1 MDVSYTP
8 GSIRQAA
15 EKVLSME
22 QKKKC
27 VPAQLAP
34 DIYRALENIV
44 GPANISCDRAVLEC
58 YSKFSIDSAGTLKKH
73 AKDPGNIPACVVLP
87 GSTVEVQSVVRV
99 CKRFHVHFIPFTNGQ
114 IGFNGPTTPLP
125 TVCIHLSRMNRVLAI
140 DPNTLT
146 ARLEAFADYAQV
158 QADAMR
164 LGLWNGG
171 SPLATTL
178 CKLSS
183 QSAIA
188 GVWQTDHKYGG
199 LSRNIVSLTLVT
211 PSGDIFVTGSD
222 TVAGQDAF
230 WEYGP
235 GPDLFSLVRGSLG
248 TTGIITEIVVKLHAW
263 PGEAVLPEPAAGRPS
278 ILTYEDARY
287 DTAPAPKNIKLLW
300 AEFPDFETELAA
312 LRAIGQAGIGM
323 GLNATGVYNA
333 YYCSQSQA
341 MTLQRVKGQ
350 FFPPYNCY
358 IILGGFVSEEQIL
371 WEEAV
376 LRDIIR
382 EAGGAFLSDAHKPEV
397 LSALAPWN
405 LDCIRHVTGFRMNR
419 HAYCGSYVLGG
430 PVDSVARKTRQS
442 WQKSIDIF
450 GETYITDRGGIDD
463 TPFLYSS
470 NHLGRYWLT
479 ETDVYPDMTN
489 PELVQRGDALIL
501 STITQN
507 IADKF
512 GPGANGLG
520 VGIEP
525 ITSFFPEVGP
535 NAHLFF
541 RALRRVFDPA
551 GLCAAGRQVFTQQEL
566 ERFPRHIADALNGM
580 RQLHGMKPVMISGML
595 SDGEE
600 KNEG

>member
-1 MDVSYTP
+1 M
-8 GSIRQAA
+8 
-15 EKVLSME
+15 K

-27 VPAQLAP
+27 MPAQLAP
-34 DIYRALENIV
+34 DVYRALENIV
-44 GPANISCDRAVLEC
+44 GPDNISRDRAVLEC

-73 AKDPGNIPACVVLP
+73 AKDPSNIPACVVLP
-87 GSTVEVQSVVRV
+87 GSTEEVQSVVRV
-99 CKRFHVHFIPFTNGQ
+99 CRRFHVHFIPFTNGQ

-125 TVCIHLSRMNRVLAI
+125 TVCIHLSRMNRVLEI
-140 DPNTLT
+140 DARNLT
-146 ARLEAFADYAQV
+146 ARLEAYADYAQV
-158 QADAMR
+158 QADAMK

-199 LSRNIVSLTLVT
+199 LSRNIVSVKLVT
-211 PSGDIFVTGSD
+211 PAGDILVTGSD
-222 TVAGQDAF
+222 AVAGLDAF

-235 GPDLFSLVRGSLG
+235 GPDLFSLVRGSIG

-263 PGEAVLPEPAAGRPS
+263 PGYAALPEPPAGRPC
-278 ILTYEDARY
+278 ILTYEDARH
-287 DTAPAPKNIKLLW
+287 DAAPPPDNIKLLW

-312 LRAIGQAGIGM
+312 MRAIGQAEIGM

-333 YYCSQSQA
+333 YYCSQTQD
-341 MTLQRVKGQ
+341 MTLERIGEH

-358 IILGGFVSEEQIL
+358 IILAGFVSEGQII
-371 WEEAV
+371 WEESV
-376 LRDIIR
+376 FRDIIR
-382 EAGGAFLSDAHKPEV
+382 EAGGAMLSDTYKPEV
-397 LSALAPWN
+397 LFALAPWN

-419 HAYCGSYVLGG
+419 HAYCGSYVLAG
-430 PVDSVARKTRQS
+430 PVDSVARKTRKS
-442 WQKSIDIF
+442 WQKFIDTF
-450 GETYITDRGGIDD
+450 GETYCTDRGGIDD

-470 NHLGRYWLT
+470 NHSGRFWLT
-479 ETDVYPDMTN
+479 ETDVYPDMTR

-501 STITQN
+501 STIVQN

-541 RALRRVFDPA
+541 RKVRRVFDPE
-551 GLCAAGRQVFTQQEL
+551 GLCAAGRQVFTREEL
-566 ERFPRHIADALNGM
+566 DRFPGPVAEALNRM
-580 RQLHGMKPVMISGML
+580 RQLHGMEPVAQEDAPAG
-595 SDGEE
+595 
-600 KNEG
+600 

>member
-1 MDVSYTP
+1 
-8 GSIRQAA
+8 
-15 EKVLSME
+15 ME

-34 DIYRALENIV
+34 EIYRALENIV
-44 GPANISCDRAVLEC
+44 GPDNISRDRAVLEC

-73 AKDPGNIPACVVLP
+73 AKDPSNIPACVVLP
-87 GSTVEVQSVVRV
+87 GSTGEVQSVVRV

-125 TVCIHLSRMNRVLAI
+125 TVCIHLSRMNRVLTI
-140 DPNTLT
+140 DTDTMT
-146 ARLEAFADYAQV
+146 ARLEAYADYAQV
-158 QADAMR
+158 QADAMK

-199 LSRNIVSLTLVT
+199 LSRNIVSITLVT
-211 PSGDIFVTGSD
+211 PAGDILVTGSD
-222 TVAGQDAF
+222 AVAGMDVF

-263 PGEAVLPEPAAGRPS
+263 PGQAALPEPPAGRPC

-287 DTAPAPKNIKLLW
+287 DTAPAPKNIQLLW
-300 AEFPDFETELAA
+300 AEFSDFETELSA

-333 YYCSQSQA
+333 YYCSQTQDL
-341 MTLQRVKGQ
+341 TLERVRAH

-358 IILGGFVSEEQIL
+358 IILGGFVSKQQL
-371 WEEAV
+371 AWEEAV
-376 LRDIIR
+376 FRDIIR
-382 EAGGAFLSDAHKPEV
+382 EAGGIFLSPAHKPEV
-397 LSALAPWN
+397 LAALAPWN

-419 HAYCGSYVLGG
+419 HAYCGSYVLAG
-430 PVDSVARKTRQS
+430 PVDSVARATRES
-442 WQKSIDIF
+442 WRKSIETF

-470 NHLGRYWLT
+470 NHLGRHWLT
-479 ETDVYPDMTN
+479 ETDVYPDMTK

-501 STITQN
+501 STIAQN
-507 IADKF
+507 IAGRF

-541 RALRRVFDPA
+541 RKLRQVFDPE

-566 ERFPRHIADALNGM
+566 ERFPGPVADALNSM
-580 RQLHGMKPVMISGML
+580 RQMQGMKPVMKDDASIV
-595 SDGEE
+595 
-600 KNEG
+600 

>member
-1 MDVSYTP
+1 
-8 GSIRQAA
+8 
-15 EKVLSME
+15 ME

-34 DIYRALENIV
+34 EIYRALENIV
-44 GPANISCDRAVLEC
+44 GPDNISRDRAVLEC

-73 AKDPGNIPACVVLP
+73 AKDPSNIPACIVLP
-87 GSTVEVQSVVRV
+87 GSTDEVQSVVRV

-114 IGFNGPTTPLP
+114 IGVNGPTTPLP
-125 TVCIHLSRMNRVLAI
+125 TVCIHLSRMNRVLEI
-140 DPNTLT
+140 DVNTMT
-146 ARLEAFADYAQV
+146 ARLEAYADYAQV
-158 QADAMR
+158 QADAMK

-199 LSRNIVSLTLVT
+199 LSRNIVSIRLVT
-211 PSGDIFVTGSD
+211 PTGDILVTGSD
-222 TVAGQDAF
+222 AVAGMDAF

-235 GPDLFSLVRGSLG
+235 GPDLCSLVRGSLG

-263 PGEAVLPEPAAGRPS
+263 PGQAVLPEPSAGRPC
-278 ILTYEDARY
+278 IHTYEDARY
-287 DTAPAPKNIKLLW
+287 DAAPAPKNIKLLW
-300 AEFPDFETELAA
+300 AEFSDFETELAA
-312 LRAIGQAGIGM
+312 MRAIGQAGIGM

-333 YYCSQSQA
+333 CYCSQSQD
-341 MTLQRVKGQ
+341 MTLQRIAAH

-358 IILGGFVSEEQIL
+358 IILGGCVSAEQIA

-376 LRDIIR
+376 FRDIIA
-382 EAGGAFLSDAHKPEV
+382 EAGGVFLTDAHKPEV

-419 HAYCGSYVLGG
+419 HAYCGSCVLGG
-430 PVDSVARKTRQS
+430 PVDSVARKTRES
-442 WQKSIDIF
+442 WQKSIETF

-541 RALRRVFDPA
+541 RAVRRVFDPA
-551 GLCAAGRQVFTQQEL
+551 GLCAAGRQIFTQEEL
-566 ERFPRHIADALNGM
+566 ERFPRHSADALNSM
-580 RQLHGMKPVMISGML
+580 RQMHGMKPVMKNDTL
-595 SDGEE
+595 SNGKE
-600 KNEG
+600 KIGG